1 MGTEMRLRSESR
13 LPPLLSMIAG
23 MVDLIVFLTLGNLFT
38 DHITGNLVVIAALVV
53 RSKVSSTRRRAS
65 IGSISAVHARWSGSK
80 CRIVAEL
87 RGWRAPPGGHARP
100 RGPKGGLG

>member
-38 DHITGNLVVIAALVV
+38 AHISGNLVVIAALVV
-53 RSKVSSTRRRAS
+53 RSKVSWRRRRSRRAS
-65 IGSISAVHARWSGSK
+65 TQWSFG
-80 CRIVAEL
+80 CAC
-87 RGWRAPPGGHARP
+87 
-100 RGPKGGLG
+100 